1 MLYHH
6 RRQNPA
12 MKIHSELLV
21 IKVNSISKDSVPLEN
36 YTITNFIFNSLFRQM
51 LEKKVNQHLALNEVV
66 KVELVSQQRGDDVGS
81 T

>member
-1 MLYHH
+1 
-6 RRQNPA
+6 